1 MDTREKWVTIASTHM
16 LSPGEM
22 MGAKVGDAY
31 VALYNIDGTYFA
43 TSDMCSHA
51 FAFLSTGFLEGHVV
65 ECPLHAGC
73 FDVRTGEGVGQPKY
87 DRIDVYPVR
96 VFGDQVQVQ
105 I

>member
-1 MDTREKWVTIASTHM
+1 LYKSREWVTVASENA

-22 MGAKVGDAY
+22 MSAKVGERY
-31 VALYNIDGTYFA
+31 IALYNVDGAFYA
-43 TSDMCSHA
+43 TSDLCSHA

-73 FDVRTGEGVGQPKY
+73 FDVRTGEGVGEP
-87 DRIDVYPVR
+87 VYEKIEVFPVR
-96 VFGDQVQVQ
+96 LFSGTVQVQ